1 MRPLSH
7 AAMILSFDVTPDARA
22 EHDHWHTHEHLI
34 ERLSIPGFLRGSRWV
49 SASREA
55 GYLVIYEVSDITV
68 LKSAPYLER
77 LNDPTPWTAKM
88 MPHYRNMRRG
98 FCALEFSAGHGMG
111 SSAHVARFS
120 PRAGAEASLNQWLVR
135 EALPGLSAE
144 PGLAAAS
151 LFRSALTPDITAEQR
166 IRSQDAGLDHVV
178 IVSGYDPQRTLHAA
192 ANALSSARFDEHGAC
207 DHTAEQFT
215 LAHSLTAEDLRG

>member
-1 MRPLSH
+1 MKPLSH

-22 EHDHWHTHEHLI
+22 EHDQWHTHEHLI

-49 SASREA
+49 S
-55 GYLVIYEVSDITV
+55 DIAV

-111 SSAHVARFS
+111 GSAHVARFS

-166 IRSQDAGLDHVV
+166 IRGQDAGLDHVV

-192 ANALSSARFDEHGAC
+192 TNVLSSARFDEHGAC
-207 DHTAEQFT
+207 DHAAEQFT
-215 LAHSLTAEDLRG
+215 LAYSLTAEDLRG